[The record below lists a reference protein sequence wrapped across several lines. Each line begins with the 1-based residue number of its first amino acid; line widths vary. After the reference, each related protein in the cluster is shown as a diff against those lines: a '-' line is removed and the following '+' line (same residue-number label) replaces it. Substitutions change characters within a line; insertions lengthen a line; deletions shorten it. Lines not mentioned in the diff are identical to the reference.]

1 MAIPQSFFDELRAR
15 TTLSTV
21 VAQDIKLDKAG
32 REYKACCPFH
42 GEKTPSFTVNDDKG
56 FYHCFGCSAHGDALR
71 WLTDHRG
78 LSFVEAVELLAA
90 EAGMTV
96 PAPSPEA
103 AERAERISGMRP
115 TLEAAAAIY
124 RRALGSHVHV
134 EGWLAQRGVQDAA
147 IAEFGIGYAVDNG
160 GLTGQGFNR
169 RDLMEVGLVGKSEAT
184 PTRDPFY
191 YPRFRSRVMVPIH
204 DDRGRLV
211 GFGGRALPGV
221 AKDGAAKYVNSSDSE
236 IFDKGRLLFNLHRA
250 REIYRSTR
258 RLVIVEGY
266 LDVIAAHGCG
276 HATVAPMGTA
286 LTEIQLERAWRVDQ
300 CPLLLFD
307 GDVAGAKAALRA
319 CETAL
324 PMLGPGRSLTIGA
337 LPAGVDPDDLV
348 QAAIASGEDP
358 AMALA
363 VSVMMTAR
371 RVDQLLYAAAV
382 AAAGDV
388 DQISPEGIAGI
399 WHQLAEWAAAI
410 GDEETRLSYLAMWRA
425 RYERE
430 FLFGSEVSGHPIS
443 GALAH
448 KDAHLTGVWDEDHN
462 YFWPDPVD
470 DGERQVI
477 RFLREKLTIR
487 AQRRALTERG
497 RDLDAMA
504 KVIGLNPQMLN
515 KVVADIEADP
525 DAREQKEALWAL
537 YRRVA
542 GVQGPMEVA
551 LLPSL
556 VDGRAARGPSV
567 AAKRLANV
575 EAMIEGGV

>member
-1 MAIPQSFFDELRAR
+1 MAIPQSFLDDLRAR
-15 TTLSTV
+15 TTLSAV

-32 REYKACCPFH
+32 REFRACCPFH
-42 GEKTPSFTVNDDKG
+42 NENTPSFTVNDDKG

-78 LSFVEAVELLAA
+78 LSFVEAVEELAA
-90 EAGMTV
+90 AAGMTV
-96 PAPSPEA
+96 PAPSPDA
-103 AERAERISGMRP
+103 AERAARVSGMRP
-115 TLEAAAAIY
+115 TLEHAAAIY
-124 RRALGSHVHV
+124 AGQLHKYSAALDFLAGRGVDAGAIEEFGLGFAPEDGALG
-134 EGWLAQRGVQDAA
+134 
-147 IAEFGIGYAVDNG
+147 
-160 GLTGQGFNR
+160 GQGFNR
-169 RDLMEVGLVGKSEAT
+169 RDLVDVGLVGRSDGDG
-184 PTRDPFY
+184 TRAPFY

-204 DDRGRLV
+204 DDRGRIV
-211 GFGGRALPGV
+211 GFGGRSLPGV
-221 AKDGAAKYVNSSDSE
+221 AKEGAAKYVNSSDSE

-250 REIYRSTR
+250 RETYRATR

-266 LDVIAAHGCG
+266 LDVIALHGCEI
-276 HATVAPMGTA
+276 AAVAPMGTA

-307 GDVAGAKAALRA
+307 GDGAGAKAALRA

-348 QAAIASGEDP
+348 QAAIGAGEDP
-358 AMALA
+358 GLALA
-363 VSVMMTAR
+363 IAVMMTAR
-371 RVDQLLYAAAV
+371 RVDQLLYAE
-382 AAAGDV
+382 AAGAV
-388 DQISPEGIAGI
+388 PVEPSPEDIAGV
-399 WHQLAEWAAAI
+399 WHRLAEWAAAI

-430 FLFGSEVSGHPIS
+430 YLFGSEVSGHPIS

-448 KDAHLTGVWDEDHN
+448 RDAHLTGVWDEDHN
-462 YFWPDPVD
+462 YFWPDATD
-470 DGERQVI
+470 EGERQVI
-477 RFLREKLTIR
+477 RFLREKLAIR

-504 KVIGLNPQMLN
+504 KVIGLHPSTLN
-515 KVVADIEADP
+515 KVVMDIEADP
-525 DAREQKEALWAL
+525 EAREQKEALWAL

-556 VDGRAARGPSV
+556 VDGRTVRGPSV
-567 AAKRLANV
+567 AAKRLARV